1 MAKIPLIIAT
11 NEAIKVTKG
20 WKLAMLSKALE
31 MLTIVA
37 ESARVWFVIFYLRL

>member
-20 WKLAMLSKALE
+20 WKLAMLSALE

-37 ESARVWFVIFYLRL
+37 ESARLWFVIFNLRL

>member
-1 MAKIPLIIAT
+1 MAT

-31 MLTIVA
+31 MLTMVA
-37 ESARVWFVIFYLRL
+37 ESARLWFDIFYLRL